1 MIWRSGRRKEI
12 FRNQDEQVLVR
23 GLAGWREESRI
34 LVPLTEI
41 RQTKRG
47 CRLGSVM
54 NLAPDVLS
62 LEVPMGHLN
71 LSDIS
76 VMSSRLYILL
86 KKAFPIPVLLE
97 NHYIFFSNTFSFYV

>member
-1 MIWRSGRRKEI
+1 M
-12 FRNQDEQVLVR
+12 
-23 GLAGWREESRI
+23 
-34 LVPLTEI
+34 PLTEI

-62 LEVPMGHLN
+62 LEVPMGHLH

-76 VMSSRLYILL
+76 FMSSRLYILL
-86 KKAFPIPVLLE
+86 KNAFLILVLLE
-97 NHYIFFSNTFSFYV
+97 NHYIFSSNTFSFYV

>member
-1 MIWRSGRRKEI
+1 M
-12 FRNQDEQVLVR
+12 R
-23 GLAGWREESRI
+23 GLAGWSEESRI

-76 VMSSRLYILL
+76 FLSSRLYILL
-86 KKAFPIPVLLE
+86 KKAFSIPVLLE
-97 NHYIFFSNTFSFYV
+97 NHYIFSSNTFRFYV